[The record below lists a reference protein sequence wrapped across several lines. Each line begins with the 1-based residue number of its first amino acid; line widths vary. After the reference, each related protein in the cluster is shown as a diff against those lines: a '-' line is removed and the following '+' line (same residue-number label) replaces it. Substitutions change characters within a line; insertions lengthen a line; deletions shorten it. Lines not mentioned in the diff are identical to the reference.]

1 MPKPIQIRD
10 FHTLLRIAPPLTG
23 VKFWSP
29 AAFFCFWG
37 PMNTLVNVILLW
49 EIVNLLRNRYVVGQ
63 FQRIEEDFVKRL
75 EVSLYYGCARGTR
88 RFWINRIGGFHIVSM
103 RSSRRFFCRS
113 VRELHLAK
121 RVRCSSVSW
130 AGSTSSAK
138 NCAKVMPNALHTAS
152 KVGSVG
158 ALFRLNIFVTVEWER
173 LASFASR

>member
-1 MPKPIQIRD
+1 MIELRGYGGIGRRARFRFWWETVQVRVLLPAPCRDDDFDTMVSRLSSLLLWPKLLQIRD

-23 VKFWSP
+23 VKFWSA

-121 RVRCSSVSW
+121 RVRCSSVS
-130 AGSTSSAK
+130 
-138 NCAKVMPNALHTAS
+138 
-152 KVGSVG
+152 
-158 ALFRLNIFVTVEWER
+158 
-173 LASFASR
+173 